1 MRVCKTSIS
10 GVLALVT
17 GICLGPVAYGTNAC
31 GYNLTSPD
39 AVYTLPEALR
49 EISALA
55 YVNPETFVC
64 IEDEHGVLYT
74 FNFTTSLI
82 ATQKTFG
89 VEGDYEGIARVDQT
103 MYVLRSDG
111 QLFEVIGY
119 SSEVPE
125 IKSYETGIPAKDLEG
140 LCYDAPSHR
149 LLIAAKSKS
158 GKGEE
163 FKDKRMV
170 YEFDL
175 KTGSM
180 REEPAFTFDLQEI
193 SKFAQNAEIALSQ
206 QKKNKQG
213 EAVLPPVINLRPSAI
228 GVHPITGQLYLL
240 SALSRLLLVFN
251 MDGTAQD
258 IRLLDPA
265 LFNQPEGITFNEKGD
280 LFISNEGEDKPATIL
295 QFNLK

>member
-1 MRVCKTSIS
+1 M
-10 GVLALVT
+10 
-17 GICLGPVAYGTNAC
+17 
-31 GYNLTSPD
+31 
-39 AVYTLPEALR
+39 
-49 EISALA
+49 A
-55 YVNPETFVC
+55 YVDPVTLVC
-64 IEDEHGVLYT
+64 VQDERGILYT
-74 FNFTTSLI
+74 YNPTTSLI
-82 ATQKTFG
+82 VTQNTFG
-89 VEGDYEGIARVDQT
+89 ADGDYEGIARVDQT

-111 QLFEVIGY
+111 QLFEVAGY
-119 SSEVPE
+119 SSEAPE

-193 SKFAQNAEIALSQ
+193 SKFAQNAGIALSQ
-206 QKKNKQG
+206 QKKNKKG
-213 EAVLPPVINLRPSAI
+213 EAVSPPVINLRPSAI

-240 SALSRLLLVFN
+240 SAPSHLLLVFN

-258 IRLLDPA
+258 IRLLDPG

-280 LFISNEGEDKPATIL
+280 LFISNEGKDKPATIL
-295 QFNLK
+295 QFNLKRK